1 MFVCSSRDR
10 PGGGDQ
16 AATLMVETQWEQW
29 EPHVHL
35 RVASP
40 VTG

>member
-1 MFVCSSRDR
+1 MFVHSSRDR
-10 PGGGDQ
+10 PEGGDQ
-16 AATLMVETQWEQW
+16 AATLMVETRW

-35 RVASP
+35 RAASQ